1 MPSSSAWG
9 PDDPPSHPD
18 PSGSLATSG
27 RGTAGDLGGVLVQEA
42 SWVRSV
48 YLYLMCLVSI
58 VLIGLG
64 AIGAVTGA
72 VHAIAPDL
80 GHRDTLDRV
89 GIGLSNVAVDVVDL
103 LEETEGGSAE
113 DFCRDVTDNADD
125 FDDCVD
131 AESSS
136 SEMGSITDGIAEVRN
151 ELESQ
156 IRNNSIDQLIRGLL
170 LIGAGVLLFRIHGH
184 RTELFADGVMP
195 KRAQVTPIDPLAPA
209 PAPAPTSDV
218 PAPPVPPWQ
227 P

>member
-1 MPSSSAWG
+1 M
-9 PDDPPSHPD
+9 
-18 PSGSLATSG
+18 
-27 RGTAGDLGGVLVQEA
+27 LVHEA

-58 VLIGLG
+58 LLIGIG

-103 LEETEGGSAE
+103 IEETNGTGAE

-125 FDDCVD
+125 FDDCMD
-131 AESSS
+131 DESAT
-136 SEMGSITDGIAEVRN
+136 SEMGSINDGIAEVRN

-156 IRNNSIDQLIRGLL
+156 IRNSAIDQLIRGLL

-195 KRAQVTPIDPLAPA
+195 KRAQVTPIEPVAPVGA
-209 PAPAPTSDV
+209 PPSDV
-218 PAPPVPPWQ
+218 PPPPAAPWQ

>member
-1 MPSSSAWG
+1 M
-9 PDDPPSHPD
+9 
-18 PSGSLATSG
+18 
-27 RGTAGDLGGVLVQEA
+27 LVQEA

-48 YLYLMCLVSI
+48 YLYLMCLVS
-58 VLIGLG
+58 VLLIGVG

-89 GIGLSNVAVDVVDL
+89 GVGLSNVAVNVVDL
-103 LEETEGGSAE
+103 IEETEGGGAE
-113 DFCRDVTDNADD
+113 DFCRDVTDNAND
-125 FDDCVD
+125 FDDCLADESGGTEMD
-131 AESSS
+131 AIAE
-136 SEMGSITDGIAEVRN
+136 GISEVRN

-156 IRNNSIDQLIRGLL
+156 IRNNAIDQLIRGLL

-195 KRAQVTPIDPLAPA
+195 KRAQVTPTDPVAPVT
-209 PAPAPTSDV
+209 APTSDV
-218 PAPPVPPWQ
+218 PAPPAPPWQ